1 MHALLL
7 SFAVIFVAE
16 LGDKSQLMA
25 LTFAARYPP
34 LPDPGRD
41 HRSPP
46 PSCTRRRSW
55 SARWWPS
62 SLPTDAI
69 NIAAGV
75 AFLLFAAWTIRGDS
89 LDDDDAG
96 KAARSERSNR
106 SAVLAASGAFFLA
119 ELGDKTMLATITLA
133 TTEGLFGTWLGSTLG
148 MVAADALAILVGQP
162 RGTPAARTCDRD
174 RRGRD
179 VRAVRRGVVV
189 EGSASARSRPARVTT
204 RRRQGASGP
213 RDGVEHGQPGRP
225 PSPGG
230 ARRARRP
237 PRRSPTRA
245 RADRPAPRT
254 R

>member
-34 LPDPGRD
+34 LPILVGITIATAVV
-41 HRSPP
+41 HAASVLVG
-46 PSCTRRRSW
+46 
-55 SARWWPS
+55 AVVAV

-148 MVAADALAILVGQP
+148 MVAADALAILVGSLVGRRLP
-162 RGTPAARTCDRD
+162 ERAIAIGAA
-174 RRGRD
+174 
-179 VRAVRRGVVV
+179 VMFVLFGVVLIV
-189 EGSASARSRPARVTT
+189 EGTL
-204 RRRQGASGP
+204 G
-213 RDGVEHGQPGRP
+213 
-225 PSPGG
+225 
-230 ARRARRP
+230 
-237 PRRSPTRA
+237 
-245 RADRPAPRT
+245 
-254 R
+254 